1 MVAEQVG
8 DHGAENNDGNGQ
20 NQRPPEAVPK
30 HCGAVSGVF
39 AVTMNVVVF
48 VQGGVRVI
56 VAGMIRVVGVVCFRS
71 GVITMVLAGMVGSAH
86 DVPFA
91 QPGRGQD
98 DG

>member
-1 MVAEQVG
+1 M
-8 DHGAENNDGNGQ
+8 
-20 NQRPPEAVPK
+20 P
-30 HCGAVSGVF
+30 GVF
-39 AVTMNVVVF
+39 AVTMNLVVF
-48 VQGGVRVI
+48 VQDGVRVTVVHRLAVSVGVCVVF

-71 GVITMVLAGMVGSAH
+71 GVITMVIAGMVGSAH